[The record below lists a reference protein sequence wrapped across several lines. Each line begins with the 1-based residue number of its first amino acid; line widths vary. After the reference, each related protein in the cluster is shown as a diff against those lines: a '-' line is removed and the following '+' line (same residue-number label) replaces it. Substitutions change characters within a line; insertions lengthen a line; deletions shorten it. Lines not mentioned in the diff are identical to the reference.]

1 MSTDKQTERQKAKG
15 ALEFII
21 PILEKY
27 GFRWCITG
35 GFAAYAY
42 GVDRPLSDIDIDV
55 DCSKDDAKFKEF
67 YAELEPQMTQ
77 PLEHL
82 LDQNYDN
89 YNFEITIGG
98 QVIDICPMAEMKV
111 IDKASGTYQPFYEG
125 GYPEV
130 EIIDFEGVK
139 LPLLSKPL
147 VIKNK
152 EMLAWQRESDSRDI
166 AGLKSLL
173 QV

>member
-1 MSTDKQTERQKAKG
+1 MSANKQAERPKAKE
-15 ALEFII
+15 ALAFIV

-55 DCSKDDAKFKEF
+55 ECSKDDAKFKEF

-77 PLEHL
+77 PLEKL

-89 YNFEITIGG
+89 YNFEITVGG
-98 QVIDICPMAEMKV
+98 QVIDICPMVEMKV
-111 IDKASGTYQPFYEG
+111 IDKATGTYQPFYEG

-130 EIIDFEGVK
+130 EIVEFEGLK
-139 LPLLSKPL
+139 LPLLSRRL

-152 EMLAWQRESDSRDI
+152 EMLAWQRDSDRRDME
-166 AGLKSLL
+166 GLKAL
-173 QV
+173 V